1 MKKNILFTFETVYR
15 LSINRSFKLA
25 LGNINM
31 KVIISCL
38 NNYFHSLISVRIF
51 LKNTHMFSTTFWNR
65 NFLPDR

>member
-25 LGNINM
+25 LDNINM

-38 NNYFHSLISVRIF
+38 NNYFHSLICVRIF

>member
-1 MKKNILFTFETVYR
+1 MKKNILFIFETVYR

-25 LGNINM
+25 LDNINM

-38 NNYFHSLISVRIF
+38 DNYFHSLISVRIF
-51 LKNTHMFSTTFWNR
+51 KKNTHMFSTTFWNR

>member
-1 MKKNILFTFETVYR
+1 MKKFFLFIFETVYR

-25 LGNINM
+25 LDNINI

-38 NNYFHSLISVRIF
+38 NNYFYSLISVRIF
-51 LKNTHMFSTTFWNR
+51 LKNTHMFPTTFWNR

>member
-1 MKKNILFTFETVYR
+1 MKNFFLFIFETVYR

-25 LGNINM
+25 LDNINM

>member
-1 MKKNILFTFETVYR
+1 MKKNILFIFETVNR

-25 LGNINM
+25 LDNINM

>member
-1 MKKNILFTFETVYR
+1 MKKNILFIFETVYR

-25 LGNINM
+25 LDNKNM

-51 LKNTHMFSTTFWNR
+51 LKNTHMFSTTFLNR

>member
-1 MKKNILFTFETVYR
+1 MKKNILCIFETVYR

-25 LGNINM
+25 LDNINM

>member
-1 MKKNILFTFETVYR
+1 MKKNILFIFETIYR

-25 LGNINM
+25 LDNINM

-51 LKNTHMFSTTFWNR
+51 
-65 NFLPDR
+65 

>member
-1 MKKNILFTFETVYR
+1 MKKNILFIFETVYR

-25 LGNINM
+25 LDNINM

-38 NNYFHSLISVRIF
+38 NNYFYSLISVRIF

>member
-1 MKKNILFTFETVYR
+1 MKKNILFIFETVYR
-15 LSINRSFKLA
+15 LSITRSFKLD
-25 LGNINM
+25 LDNINI

-38 NNYFHSLISVRIF
+38 NNYFYSLISVRIF

>member
-1 MKKNILFTFETVYR
+1 MKKNILFIFETVYR

-25 LGNINM
+25 LDNKNM

>member
-1 MKKNILFTFETVYR
+1 MKKNILFIFETVYR

-25 LGNINM
+25 LDNINM

-51 LKNTHMFSTTFWNR
+51 LKYTHMFSTTFWNR

>member
-1 MKKNILFTFETVYR
+1 MKKNILFIFETVYR

-25 LGNINM
+25 LDNINM

-38 NNYFHSLISVRIF
+38 NNYFCSLISVRIF
-51 LKNTHMFSTTFWNR
+51 FKNTHMFSTTFWNR

>member
-25 LGNINM
+25 LYNINM

>member
-1 MKKNILFTFETVYR
+1 MKKNILFILETVYR

-25 LGNINM
+25 LDNINM

>member
-25 LGNINM
+25 LDNINM

-51 LKNTHMFSTTFWNR
+51 F
-65 NFLPDR
+65 

>member
-1 MKKNILFTFETVYR
+1 MKKNILFIFETVYR

-25 LGNINM
+25 LDNINM

-51 LKNTHMFSTTFWNR
+51 CKKHTHVFNYI
-65 NFLPDR
+65 LE